1 MKIIHSLIPI
11 YLDAKTMHTLS
22 IKLIKQ
28 RRKICR
34 LNIHRCKKN
43 H

>member
-1 MKIIHSLIPI
+1 MKIIHSLKLIH
-11 YLDAKTMHTLS
+11 LDAKTMHTLS

-28 RRKICR
+28 RRKICS
-34 LNIHRCKKN
+34 LNIHHCKTN

>member
-22 IKLIKQ
+22 IKLIKL

-34 LNIHRCKKN
+34 LNIHRCKQN